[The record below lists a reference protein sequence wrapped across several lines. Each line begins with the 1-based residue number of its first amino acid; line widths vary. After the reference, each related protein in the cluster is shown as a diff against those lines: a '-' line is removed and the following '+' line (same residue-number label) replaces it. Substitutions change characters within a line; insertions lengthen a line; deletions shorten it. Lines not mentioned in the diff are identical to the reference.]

1 MQKKISIIICTIG
14 PNKNLMKLLSS
25 ISRQSHMPL
34 EVIIV
39 TYKKIF
45 NFNKYKFKINI
56 IKSEKKNQVYQ
67 RGLGL
72 KYLSK
77 FSKFILQLDNRII
90 LDKTCLYELEKK
102 WQSANNDIVGI
113 GLNPKNHLHNSG
125 FLNRIMQLFNLSGK
139 VFKFGLNVNYSDIK
153 KDLQVDWLKG
163 GLSSWKKKYILSLLP
178 RKYPNWDWAVGEDV
192 DFSLMKKKNQK
203 LIVCEKSKAFIK
215 DLKKKSMKNIFHRGY
230 LHFLSKKRISKK
242 LKCNFIIFILLNFL
256 IIISSIIVNTALL
269 RTGKVY
275 YNFGQIK
282 ALTKSYL

>member
-1 MQKKISIIICTIG
+1 MKKKISIIICTIG

-39 TYKKIF
+39 TYKKIL
-45 NFNKYKFKINI
+45 NFNKYKFKTNI
-56 IKSEKKNQVYQ
+56 IKSKKKNQVYQ
-67 RGLGL
+67 RSLGL

-77 FSKFILQLDNRII
+77 LSKFILQLDNRII

-192 DFSLMKKKNQK
+192 DFSLMKKK
-203 LIVCEKSKAFIK
+203 KSKINCLRKIK
-215 DLKKKSMKNIFHRGY
+215 GFY
-230 LHFLSKKRISKK
+230 
-242 LKCNFIIFILLNFL
+242 
-256 IIISSIIVNTALL
+256 
-269 RTGKVY
+269 
-275 YNFGQIK
+275 
-282 ALTKSYL
+282 